1 MQEVRE
7 WIRVLGY
14 GMLAVLIIM
23 VITVVALLFM
33 YPIYFTEAVNLG
45 INIGEKL

>member
-14 GMLAVLIIM
+14 GMLAIAV
-23 VITVVALLFM
+23 VIFITIVALLFM
-33 YPIYFTEAVNLG
+33 CPIYFTEAVNLG